1 MPRRSSRAKYYNS
14 TAVSDLKNKLDF
26 WNHSYGVS
34 WDQTKSVRITG
45 SDGTILYTP
54 YYRVDYVSKEIFFTK
69 ALSAARPKLET
80 VILFLADTAF
90 GRVFRCSREPNAKL
104 RDLRRCRQND
114 FQFQSSNNTEH
125 TRLLR
130 YMTEPLPPSP
140 PRRGNANPPTPF
152 GRRPSR
158 PGDPRRCF
166 YDYNNTTL
174 LCLKARPSESLCPQN
189 RAGVA
194 RAYAA
199 EKR

>member
-80 VILFLADTAF
+80 VILFSADTAF

-130 YMTEPLPPSP
+130 YMTEPLPPP
-140 PRRGNANPPTPF
+140 PEEETPIRRHLLAAVRAARGT
-152 GRRPSR
+152 R
-158 PGDPRRCF
+158 GDVFTITITRHYC
-166 YDYNNTTL
+166 
-174 LCLKARPSESLCPQN
+174 
-189 RAGVA
+189 V
-194 RAYAA
+194 
-199 EKR
+199 